1 MEKKFAAFEED
12 FRKKMETLRAALD
25 GNDDVALLMRWI
37 MTSDMNPFSYLPSAW
52 AQLTH
57 TGDGTHLLL
66 CEIHHAL
73 MDDGD
78 ITFLVVNN
86 APCISFRDKHEAIQY
101 YDADYETCS
110 YSKLRTAE
118 VMERDVPAFVAR
130 LQADHIKDLSRIFT
144 ADICL
149 FGLEVA
155 AERNC
160 GTSDFDKVDVEA
172 CVAAAQK
179 RNFHWE

>member
-12 FRKKMETLRAALD
+12 FRKKMETLRAALND
-25 GNDDVALLMRWI
+25 NDDVALLMRWI

-57 TGDGTHLLL
+57 TGDGMHLLL

-73 MDDGD
+73 LDDGD

-86 APCISFRDKHEAIQY
+86 APCISFRDKHDALHY
-101 YDADYETCS
+101 YEADYGTYA
-110 YSKLRTAE
+110 YSGE
-118 VMERDVPAFVAR
+118 VLEQDVPAFVAR
-130 LQADHIKDLSRIFT
+130 LQADHIKDLSSTFT

-155 AERNC
+155 TERNC
-160 GTSDFDKVDVEA
+160 GTSDFDTVDVEA

>member
-1 MEKKFAAFEED
+1 MKGIVLAGGSGTRLYPITKGISKQLIPIFDKPMIYYPISVLMLADIKEILIISTPTDLPAFK
-12 FRKKMETLRAALD
+12 R
-25 GNDDVALLMRWI
+25 LL
-37 MTSDMNPFSYLPSAW
+37 
-52 AQLTH
+52 
-57 TGDGTHLLL
+57 
-66 CEIHHAL
+66 
-73 MDDGD
+73 DDGD

-86 APCISFRDKHEAIQY
+86 APCISFRDKHEALQY

-110 YSKLRTAE
+110 YSKLRTGE
-118 VMERDVPAFVAR
+118 VLEQDVPAFVAR
-130 LQADHIKDLSRIFT
+130 LQADHIKDLSSTFT

-155 AERNC
+155 TERNC